1 MVEGK
6 NPIVQHEYIGR
17 DVKGQ
22 DILIVDDMLASGE
35 SILDIA
41 KELKKR
47 GANRIYAATTFAFFT
62 EGIEKFE
69 KCYKEGLLN
78 RVYSTNLTYIP
89 KEVCNAEWFKKV
101 DMSEFMAEVIDALN
115 HDKSMSPF
123 MDATKNIKRLLEE

>member
-1 MVEGK
+1 M
-6 NPIVQHEYIGR
+6 
-17 DVKGQ
+17 
-22 DILIVDDMLASGE
+22 
-35 SILDIA
+35 
-41 KELKKR
+41 
-47 GANRIYAATTFAFFT
+47 
-62 EGIEKFE
+62 
-69 KCYKEGLLN
+69 YKEGLLN